1 MKMKIDRRKFLKN
14 IGLGSLILAL
24 AGQIYIWIR
33 SLFPNV
39 SYEGARR
46 VKLDEPDKIPDGV
59 TYIDDIKTYI
69 FREKNTFYAISAVC
83 THLGCTVKYVG
94 LSKPKIVKIGGKEVE
109 VKWEFHCPCHGSKF
123 YGDGTNYAGPAPR
136 PLDWVKVE
144 ISKEDGKLVVDL
156 NKTVP
161 QNYKITV

>member
-1 MKMKIDRRKFLKN
+1 MKIDRRKFLKG
-14 IGLGSLILAL
+14 IGIGSLVLTFV
-24 AGQIYIWIR
+24 GQIYTWIR

-39 SYEGARR
+39 SYEGVRR
-46 VKLDEPDKIPDGV
+46 IKLDEPDKIPDGV
-59 TYIDDIKTYI
+59 TFIDDIKTYL

-144 ISKEDGKLVVDL
+144 VSKEDGKLVVDL
-156 NKTVP
+156 NKTVS

>member
-1 MKMKIDRRKFLKN
+1 M
-14 IGLGSLILAL
+14 AL
-24 AGQIYIWIR
+24 AGQIYTWVR

-39 SYEGARR
+39 SYEGTRR

-59 TYIDDIKTYI
+59 TFIDDIKTYI
-69 FREKNTFYAISAVC
+69 FREGKTFYAISAVC

-94 LSKPKIVKIGGKEVE
+94 LSKPKVVKIGGKEVE

-136 PLDWVKVE
+136 PLDWVKIEV
-144 ISKEDGKLVVDL
+144 SPEDGKLVVDL
-156 NKTVP
+156 GKKVS
-161 QNYKITV
+161 QNYKLTV

>member
-1 MKMKIDRRKFLKN
+1 MKIDRRKFLKN
-14 IGLGSLILAL
+14 IGLGSLISVL
-24 AGQIYIWIR
+24 AGQIYAWIR

-46 VKLDEPDKIPDGV
+46 VKLDEPNKIPDGV
-59 TYIDDIKTYI
+59 TFIDDIKTYI
-69 FREKNTFYAISAVC
+69 FRENNTFYAISAVC

-109 VKWEFHCPCHGSKF
+109 IKWEFHCPCHGSKF

-136 PLDWVKVE
+136 PLEWVKVE

-156 NKTVP
+156 DKTVP
-161 QNYKITV
+161 QNYKVTV

>member
-1 MKMKIDRRKFLKN
+1 MKIDRREFLKG
-14 IGLGSLILAL
+14 IGIGSLVLTFV
-24 AGQIYIWIR
+24 GQIYTWIR

-39 SYEGARR
+39 SYEGVRR
-46 VKLDEPDKIPDGV
+46 IKLDEPDKIPDGV
-59 TYIDDIKTYI
+59 TFIDDIKTYL

-144 ISKEDGKLVVDL
+144 VSEEDGKLVVDL
-156 NKTVP
+156 NKTVS

>member
-1 MKMKIDRRKFLKN
+1 MKIDRRKFLKS
-14 IGLGSLILAL
+14 IGLGSLVLAFV
-24 AGQIYIWIR
+24 GQIYTWVR

-39 SYEGARR
+39 SYERVRR

-59 TYIDDIKTYI
+59 TFIDDIKTYI

-144 ISKEDGKLVVDL
+144 VSKEDGKLVVDL

>member
-1 MKMKIDRRKFLKN
+1 MKVDRRNFLKVF
-14 IGLGSLILAL
+14 GVGSLLAGL
-24 AGQIYIWIR
+24 AGQFYTWIR

-39 SYEGARR
+39 SYESIRR
-46 VKLDEPDKIPDGV
+46 VKLDEPEKIPDGV
-59 TYIDDIKTYI
+59 TFIDDIKTYV
-69 FREKNTFYAISAVC
+69 FREGKTFYAISAVC

-144 ISKEDGKLVVDL
+144 ISPEDGKLVLDL
-156 NKTVP
+156 NKVVP
-161 QNYKITV
+161 QNYKLTV

>member
-1 MKMKIDRRKFLKN
+1 MKIDRRKFLKS
-14 IGLGSLILAL
+14 IGLGSLVLAFV
-24 AGQIYIWIR
+24 GQIYTWVR

-39 SYEGARR
+39 SYERVRR

-59 TYIDDIKTYI
+59 TFIDDIKTYI

-83 THLGCTVKYVG
+83 THLGCTVRYVG

-144 ISKEDGKLVVDL
+144 VSKEDGKLVVDL

>member
-1 MKMKIDRRKFLKN
+1 MKIDRRKFLKN
-14 IGLGSLILAL
+14 LGLSSLILAL
-24 AGQIYIWIR
+24 AGQIYVWIR

-59 TYIDDIKTYI
+59 TFIDDIKTYI

-94 LSKPKIVKIGGKEVE
+94 LSKPKIVKIGGKEIE

-156 NKTVP
+156 DKTVP
-161 QNYKITV
+161 KNYKLTV

>member
-1 MKMKIDRRKFLKN
+1 MKLDRREFLKN
-14 IGLGSLILAL
+14 LGIGSLLLAL
-24 AGQIYIWIR
+24 AGQIYTWAR

-39 SYEGARR
+39 SYEGTRR

-59 TYIDDIKTYI
+59 TFIDDIKTYI
-69 FREKNTFYAISAVC
+69 FREGKTFYAISAVC

-94 LSKPKIVKIGGKEVE
+94 LSKPKVVKIGGKEVE

-144 ISKEDGKLVVDL
+144 VSPEDGKLVVDL
-156 NKTVP
+156 GKKVS
-161 QNYKITV
+161 QNYKLTV

>member
-1 MKMKIDRRKFLKN
+1 MKIDRRKFLKN

-24 AGQIYIWIR
+24 AGQIYTWIR

-39 SYEGARR
+39 SYEGMRR

-59 TYIDDIKTYI
+59 TFIDDIKTYI

-136 PLDWVKVE
+136 PLDWVRVE

-156 NKTVP
+156 DKTVP
-161 QNYKITV
+161 QNYKVTV

>member
-1 MKMKIDRRKFLKN
+1 MKFDRRKFLKN
-14 IGLGSLILAL
+14 FGLGSLLLTL
-24 AGQIYIWIR
+24 AGQVYTWFR

-39 SYEGARR
+39 SYEGIRR

-59 TYIDDIKTYI
+59 TFIDDIKTYI
-69 FREKNTFYAISAVC
+69 FREGKTFYAISAVC

-94 LSKPKIVKIGGKEVE
+94 LSRPKVVKIAGKEVE

-144 ISKEDGKLVVDL
+144 ISPEDGKLVVDL

-161 QNYKITV
+161 QNYKLTV